1 MRYPLSIGHL
11 KQPNN
16 YTGITKIRSVVF
28 QTCLTPHTPLE
39 YTGKYTGI
47 AYHQVLQVLYCITFC
62 AIKIKTSV

>member
-1 MRYPLSIGHL
+1 MTNEFKTKYNISAKCNLRV
-11 KQPNN
+11 N
-16 YTGITKIRSVVF
+16 YYI
-28 QTCLTPHTPLE
+28 E